1 MHAHGD
7 MEHMDMILTTG
18 KGISEMALMWGAM
31 YIMFFWNLY
40 MVYQHSKLK
49 KTVAHHCGSQKC
61 IKCEDKKDL
70 Q

>member
-1 MHAHGD
+1 
-7 MEHMDMILTTG
+7 
-18 KGISEMALMWGAM
+18 
-31 YIMFFWNLY
+31 